1 MLIHKY
7 ERVMKSFAARQFLF
21 AKEKECHKG
30 KDTVKQSKIKIKQ
43 NEMESWIQHIS
54 LIVYNK

>member
-43 NEMESWIQHIS
+43 NEMES
-54 LIVYNK
+54 